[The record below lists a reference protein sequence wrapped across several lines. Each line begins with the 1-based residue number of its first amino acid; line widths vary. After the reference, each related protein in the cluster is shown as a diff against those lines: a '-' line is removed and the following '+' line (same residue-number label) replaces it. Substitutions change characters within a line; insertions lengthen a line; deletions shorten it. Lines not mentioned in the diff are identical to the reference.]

1 MDWGKAKEGDGCGD
15 IDWRIGGRQRREVVM
30 VVIEKSD
37 EKDGSGYKRAMV
49 ENLEMVVIIQR
60 S

>member
-1 MDWGKAKEGDGCGD
+1 
-15 IDWRIGGRQRREVVM
+15 VVM